1 MSKAITVIYPM
12 FNRVEYTRLSFPKM
26 IHECLE
32 SKSLIESIFVY
43 DDNSEDGSSEF
54 VQEIIEKYKT
64 QLNIKY
70 IRKKIGNSTFQ
81 INNTYKETES
91 KYLVKIDNDIVI
103 PTGYFKTLHWLVEKH
118 SDIGFLM
125 MPECGDYP
133 FIKPKTELSVN
144 DRSHI
149 GGVGIFRRSI
159 FVKKGDIVTDKK
171 FFGFTTY
178 QNQAKKELGVRTCE
192 LVGSGNMNLDA
203 SPVYSMV
210 KFYELSKWGRNMW
223 KGVNSIVDIKSKK

>member
-1 MSKAITVIYPM
+1 MSKPITVIYPM
-12 FNRVEYTRLSFPKM
+12 FNRIEYTRLSFPKM
-26 IHECLE
+26 IHECLQN
-32 SKSLIESIFVY
+32 KDLIESIFIY

-54 VQEIIEKYKT
+54 VKEIVDKYKKD
-64 QLNIKY
+64 LNINY

-81 INNTYKETES
+81 INNTYKKTES

-103 PTGYFKTLHWLVEKH
+103 PTGYFPTLHWLMDKH
-118 SDIGFLM
+118 PTIGFLM
-125 MPECGDYP
+125 MPECGDFP
-133 FIKPKTELSVN
+133 FIHPKTELSIN

-149 GGVGIFRRSI
+149 GGVGIFRRDI
-159 FVKKGDIVTDKK
+159 FVKKGDINSEKK

-178 QNQAKKELGVRTCE
+178 QNQAKKEQGVRTCE

-210 KFYELSKWGRNMW
+210 KEYEECGWGRNMW
-223 KGVNSIVDIKSKK
+223 QGIHSIVDIKKKK